1 MKRNTSRSLQQSEK
15 YKSSRSEDLEVS
27 RSRSEEEKMLRR
39 REWRIQ
45 QDRAREHEILK
56 QKKIYE
62 YEMRRAREKGLPLPK
77 PPTFGCSKSRSK
89 SPGSQPRR
97 TSSSATNTP
106 ILSERLESADGKV
119 PLFKGP
125 EGTKISAVEL
135 RRIKVD
141 IHRNIPGKSTGSE
154 LLRDIINPEDVIV
167 KRRAGE
173 GSKPIFEREEIKGIT
188 TKAEEVEEHRTV
200 VTVNNETIDSELKT
214 FKKRSTSSSPIKTRS
229 SSPRHT
235 SSRLSRHGDSKHEDK
250 RSYRNDRDRY
260 HSRGEGR
267 EHRDSYR
274 HKERR
279 HTQSQSVE
287 EERGRKS
294 RDHSHSR
301 EREERKYERDSYH
314 RDDRSYREYRE
325 RSRERSR
332 DRRDRDR
339 SRDQRVPMPHYIEQI
354 PVPVCYG
361 HFPPR
366 PIMMAPMVPIRSQV
380 PMGSS
385 RHPSMMGPLRPFAP
399 RFILPDVH
407 RLRAPPN
414 PRFGPMF

>member
-1 MKRNTSRSLQQSEK
+1 MKRNTSRSVQQSEK
-15 YKSSRSEDLEVS
+15 YKSSRSEDHEVT
-27 RSRSEEEKMLRR
+27 RSRSEEKMLRR

-45 QDRAREHEILK
+45 QDLQREHERLK

-77 PPTFGCSKSRSK
+77 PPSFAHSRSK
-89 SPGSQPRR
+89 SKSPESQPRR
-97 TSSSATNTP
+97 TSSSSTNTP
-106 ILSERLESADGKV
+106 ILSERLESTDGMAS
-119 PLFKGP
+119 LFKGP

-154 LLRDIINPEDVIV
+154 LQRDIVNPEDVIV

-173 GSKPIFEREEIKGIT
+173 GLKPIFEREEIKGTVTNEKEI
-188 TKAEEVEEHRTV
+188 EEHRTV
-200 VTVNNETIDSELKT
+200 VSVNSETIDSKSKT

-235 SSRLSRHGDSKHEDK
+235 SSRLSRHEDSKHEDK
-250 RSYRNDRDRY
+250 RSYRNDRERY
-260 HSRGEGR
+260 YSRDEGK
-267 EHRDSYR
+267 EYRDSYR
-274 HKERR
+274 EKERR
-279 HTQSQSVE
+279 HARSRNVD
-287 EERGRKS
+287 EERSRKG

-301 EREERKYERDSYH
+301 EREERRRDSHH
-314 RDDRSYREYRE
+314 RDERSYREYRE

-339 SRDQRVPMPHYIEQI
+339 DRSREQRVPIPHYIEQI
-354 PVPVCYG
+354 PVPICYG

-366 PIMMAPMVPIRSQV
+366 PIMMAPLVPIRSQV

-385 RHPSMMGPLRPFAP
+385 RHPTMIGPLRPFPP
-399 RFILPDVH
+399 RFIPPDVH